1 MKLKKCLY
9 LFLLA
14 LWFIGMVSGVGYAI
28 YYKEGAVIIAG
39 LIIGIAYGIPTV
51 KKIWNKFNE

>member
-9 LFLLA
+9 LFLLV

-39 LIIGIAYGIPTV
+39 LLIGVAFSIPTV
-51 KKIWNKFNE
+51 KKIWSKFKE